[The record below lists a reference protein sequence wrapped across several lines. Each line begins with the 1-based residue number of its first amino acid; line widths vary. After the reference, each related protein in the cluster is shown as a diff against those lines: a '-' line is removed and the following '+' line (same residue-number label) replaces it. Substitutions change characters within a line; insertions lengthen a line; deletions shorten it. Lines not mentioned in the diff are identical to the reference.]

1 MGKAFRYR
9 VFGTGKMPPALRE
22 AAAHPGVLI
31 AAEGVPIREMVDRL
45 KMPRASVRHGVRLLV
60 GALVLAPDRLLL
72 SVGKFPIVNT
82 DLREP
87 ARGGAALTL
96 GEDGLRI
103 DLDVARVMEGAS
115 GSVAVHYRVALVPAI
130 LAQLPASGVRVSIAN
145 AGPSLLNGWK
155 RRWAR

>member
-1 MGKAFRYR
+1 MGRALRHRLY
-9 VFGTGKMPPALRE
+9 GAGKMPPALRD

-103 DLDVARVMEGAS
+103 ALDVARLMEGGS
-115 GSVAVHYRVALVPAI
+115 GSVVVHYRIALAPTV
-130 LAQLPASGVRVSIAN
+130 LAQLPAPASGSRSPTPP
-145 AGPSLLNGWK
+145 GLLDGWK
-155 RRWAR
+155 RRWRR